1 MLGKDLTS
9 LGYNTYTRI
18 PSIQATDHQS
28 YGPRLHRN
36 HLTSLD
42 CNPYTVMPS
51 IQATD
56 LPRCGPRTEGSAEYY
71 NNHREVRDVM

>member
-9 LGYNTYTRI
+9 LGCNIYTGI

-28 YGPRLHRN
+28 YRPRLHKN
-36 HLTSLD
+36 NMKSLD
-42 CNPYTVMPS
+42 CNPYTGMPS

-56 LPRCGPRTEGSAEYY
+56 LPRCGPRAEGSAEYY
-71 NNHREVRDVM
+71 NNYREVWDVM